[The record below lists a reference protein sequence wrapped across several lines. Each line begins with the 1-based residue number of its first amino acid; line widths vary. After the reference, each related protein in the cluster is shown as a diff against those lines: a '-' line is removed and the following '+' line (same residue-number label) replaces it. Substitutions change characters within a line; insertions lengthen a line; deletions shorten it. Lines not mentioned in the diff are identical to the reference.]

1 MRRRT
6 GLLDHPL
13 VGNQTGTVFG
23 PSSASCRCCHTAA
36 SCQSAP
42 SPAGHPGPKPLLVRQ
57 ELPRDSRVQHEQ
69 DGAQHL
75 AVIQPLAARDL
86 TLLKKIARV
95 RHIRDRLAR
104 ASSVLLALFCRIQ
117 CYRSIAV
124 SRLTCAHGD
133 RHRGRRQIGSFGNTH
148 PQGQSQAAIG
158 YELVAEEPPEVT
170 AISCMR
176 CVKPLSLAGIVMAS
190 AVGSSAIA

>member
-104 ASSVLLALFCRIQ
+104 ASSVLLALFCR
-117 CYRSIAV
+117 CDTRSHLARGLADWRADYVGRVVPGACSRPGPALSCAAGNGGVRSTGESPRV
-124 SRLTCAHGD
+124 SRPI
-133 RHRGRRQIGSFGNTH
+133 RGATG
-148 PQGQSQAAIG
+148 QGQTG
-158 YELVAEEPPEVT
+158 RVN
-170 AISCMR
+170 
-176 CVKPLSLAGIVMAS
+176 CVNPR
-190 AVGSSAIA
+190 